1 MEKDLQ
7 KVLDEIENYRAKGID
22 YTLSKTSDTV
32 AKIINK
38 PLNNKEITEK
48 EAETLFLI
56 DNNIDLSALVLIAD
70 MVRKE
75 DVGNDV
81 TYVVNRNINFTNI
94 CNTYCGFCN
103 FMAAEGDS
111 RAYFLTM
118 DEIKEKVLEA
128 RENEATEVCMQGGM
142 HPDIDGDFYIQII
155 KSVKEAVPDMHTHC
169 FSPFEV
175 HYGAETLGIEI
186 GDFVKRLKDVGHG
199 TFP

>member
-94 CNTYCGFCN
+94 CNTYCRFCN

-142 HPDIDGDFYIQII
+142 HPDIDATSIS
-155 KSVKEAVPDMHTHC
+155 K
-169 FSPFEV
+169 
-175 HYGAETLGIEI
+175 L
-186 GDFVKRLKDVGHG
+186 LKA
-199 TFP
+199 

>member
-94 CNTYCGFCN
+94 CNTYCGFYN

-128 RENEATEVCMQGGM
+128 TL
-142 HPDIDGDFYIQII
+142 
-155 KSVKEAVPDMHTHC
+155 
-169 FSPFEV
+169 FSTIFV
-175 HYGAETLGIEI
+175 TLFSSSI
-186 GDFVKRLKDVGHG
+186 
-199 TFP
+199 T

>member
-103 FMAAEGDS
+103 FMAAE
-111 RAYFLTM
+111 
-118 DEIKEKVLEA
+118 
-128 RENEATEVCMQGGM
+128 
-142 HPDIDGDFYIQII
+142 DIYN
-155 KSVKEAVPDMHTHC
+155 
-169 FSPFEV
+169 
-175 HYGAETLGIEI
+175 
-186 GDFVKRLKDVGHG
+186 
-199 TFP
+199 